1 MKEKIAGMDARKR
14 KVNVNGVGRMDGV
27 ADQVGK
33 VMDVMEAWELKGW
46 GTYVPE
52 KVTIDVK
59 YFVNL
64 HLISQKYFFILHNQ
78 ATYVFLVIQK
88 LIVDVENE
96 VDGAG
101 KDEKEQVCGKRP

>member
-1 MKEKIAGMDARKR
+1 
-14 KVNVNGVGRMDGV
+14 
-27 ADQVGK
+27 
-33 VMDVMEAWELKGW
+33 MEAWELKGW

-52 KVTIDVK
+52 KVTIEVK
-59 YFVNL
+59 YFVNF
-64 HLISQKYFFILHNQ
+64 HSIFFILHNQ
-78 ATYVFLVIQK
+78 ATYVFLVTQK